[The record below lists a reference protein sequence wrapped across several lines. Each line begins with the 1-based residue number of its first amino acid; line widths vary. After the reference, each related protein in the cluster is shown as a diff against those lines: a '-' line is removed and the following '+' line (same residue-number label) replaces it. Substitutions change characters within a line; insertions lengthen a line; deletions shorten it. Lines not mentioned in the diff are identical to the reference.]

1 MMSTSLAPVF
11 AEPDLGAVMAL
22 VAPRATLPV
31 ALPAT
36 PPAAPPASPPAVP
49 PADGPVPIL
58 RGRISIYV
66 LPDQSLVL
74 VFRPDGETEDR
85 RQVIPGYIV
94 ASAAAMGGGSVTDLL
109 ARVTETLS

>member
-1 MMSTSLAPVF
+1 MSTSLVPAFTEPAP
-11 AEPDLGAVMAL
+11 LAL
-22 VAPRATLPV
+22 VPP
-31 ALPAT
+31 PT
-36 PPAAPPASPPAVP
+36 PPAAPPAAPPAV
-49 PADGPVPIL
+49 DGPVPIL

-94 ASAAAMGGGSVTDLL
+94 ASAAAMGGGNVTDLL
-109 ARVTETLS
+109 TRITETLA

>member
-1 MMSTSLAPVF
+1 MTASLMPIFTPPDISEQLLPAVVAPV
-11 AEPDLGAVMAL
+11 PLLAV
-22 VAPRATLPV
+22 VAPPM
-31 ALPAT
+31 
-36 PPAAPPASPPAVP
+36 PPPAPPAPPVAP
-49 PADGPVPIL
+49 DGPVPIL